1 MEAKLSDEDQ
11 ALRRTC
17 RAYAADRLLPEYGT
31 WKDRPF
37 PRERIQELGS
47 LGVLGIRVAP
57 EYGGPGGSYVSLGIA
72 AEELS
77 RGDFNISYFLQLA
90 TINAELLQSGANRE
104 LIDEWLLPVA
114 SGDKL
119 MAFGLTE
126 PGVGSDAANL
136 TATARRDGGDLVIN
150 GEKASITFAG
160 IADACIVFARTGGP
174 GARGISTIMVPLDA
188 PGVSRT
194 VYSSVGSHLTRRGSL
209 FFDDVRVPAGSQ
221 IGEEGVGFVHAMTA
235 FDFNR
240 ALIALA
246 CIGCAQQSID
256 ETIAYAKM
264 RSVFGKPMAL
274 HEGVAFQV
282 GEHLALVHAA
292 RLLAYETLAL
302 ADGGERHTSSA
313 AMAKWLGPKQAAEA
327 IHACLILHGWSGYG
341 TDLPFDQRL
350 RDVMGLEIGDGTPE
364 IMKAVIA
371 REAFGL
377 EYSAYK

>member
-1 MEAKLSDEDQ
+1 MDVKLSDEDQ
-11 ALRRTC
+11 ALQRTC

-37 PRERIQELGS
+37 PRERVQELGA
-47 LGVLGIRVAP
+47 LGVLGIRVDP
-57 EYGGPGGSYVSLGIA
+57 GYGGPGGSYVSLGIA

-114 SGDKL
+114 SGDKV

-136 TATARRDGGDLVIN
+136 AATARRDGGDLVIN

-160 IADACIVFARTGGP
+160 IADACIVFARTGEP
-174 GARGISTIMVPLDA
+174 GARGISTILVPLDS

-209 FFDDVRVPAGSQ
+209 FFDDVRVPARSQ
-221 IGEEGVGFVHAMTA
+221 IGEEGVGFLHAMTA

-256 ETIAYAKM
+256 ETVAYAKT
-264 RSVFGKPMAL
+264 RHVFGKAMAQ

-292 RLLAYETLAL
+292 RLLAYEALVL
-302 ADGGERHTSSA
+302 ADAGQHHTSSA

-327 IHACLILHGWSGYG
+327 IHACLILHGWAGYG

-371 REAFGL
+371 REAFGP